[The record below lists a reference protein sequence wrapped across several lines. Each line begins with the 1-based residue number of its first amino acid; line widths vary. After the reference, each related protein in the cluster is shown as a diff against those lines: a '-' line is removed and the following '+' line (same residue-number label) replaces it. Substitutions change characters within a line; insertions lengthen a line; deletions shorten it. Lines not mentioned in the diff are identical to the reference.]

1 MPGLGAVEE
10 GEGEPTNRQ
19 SGSGIAH
26 ISHLT
31 TATTSS
37 GVLLAWKTLNFSP
50 FWPFLAILS
59 RIYAL
64 FGAPFLQA

>member
-26 ISHLT
+26 IVT
-31 TATTSS
+31 TATNGG
-37 GVLLAWKTLNFSP
+37 GVLFAWKTLYFSP
-50 FWPFLAILS
+50 LWPFLAILS

-64 FGAPFLQA
+64 FGALLQA